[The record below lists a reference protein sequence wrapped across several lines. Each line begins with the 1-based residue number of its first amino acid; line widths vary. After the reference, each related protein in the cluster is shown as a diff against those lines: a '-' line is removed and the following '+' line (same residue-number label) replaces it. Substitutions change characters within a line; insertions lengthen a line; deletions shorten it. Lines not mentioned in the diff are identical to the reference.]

1 MPRLQSS
8 REEQEE
14 TLRRWNAVISN
25 VSLARSSSVPL
36 HARISQLLVDLIE
49 SGELADG
56 EQLPPER
63 YLAEL
68 FNVSLAPVRQAILDT
83 VSKGMLVRSR
93 GQGTFVRTPGLDE
106 KISILPSLTE
116 MLRDQQ
122 VEVAT
127 RVLRQEI
134 VATPPAIARALQMR
148 SGDSTFLE
156 RLAILGK
163 EPVALLETYLSARA
177 YPGLVNVSFEHQS
190 LYEMLQER
198 YGTVVACAESV
209 IDVVRCTS
217 AEADKLDVPV
227 GEPLLRLE
235 GTAFADPKKP
245 VEYFRILYRANRVRF
260 HIESRRKT
268 DGVVRLLPADEQKD
282 APESSRKARGG
293 GPGVA

>member
-1 MPRLQSS
+1 
-8 REEQEE
+8 
-14 TLRRWNAVISN
+14 
-25 VSLARSSSVPL
+25 L
-36 HARISQLLVDLIE
+36 HARISQLLVERIE

-63 YLAEL
+63 YLAKL

-83 VSKGMLVRSR
+83 VSKGLLVRSR

-116 MLRDQQ
+116 SLRDQQ

-127 RVLRQEI
+127 RVLRQER
-134 VATPPAIARALQMR
+134 VPTPPAVARALHIR
-148 SGDSTFLE
+148 NGDSIFLE

-177 YPGLVNVSFEHQS
+177 YPGLVTVSFEGQS

-198 YGTVVACAESV
+198 YGTVVTWAESV
-209 IDVVRCTS
+209 IDVTRCMS
-217 AEADKLDVPV
+217 SDAEKLDVPV

-235 GTAFADPKKP
+235 GTAFAEPKKP
-245 VEYFRILYRANRVRF
+245 VEYFRVLYRANRVRF
-260 HIESRRKT
+260 HLESRRKT
-268 DGVVRLLPADEQKD
+268 DGVVRLLPAGEDGYTTATPLKVR
-282 APESSRKARGG
+282 SGG
-293 GPGVA
+293 LGVA